1 MKKIDLK
8 TVSFKHLHDL
18 LGGRC
23 NPTGDFLVS
32 MNTPGKEELL
42 IENTYSSPAA
52 TIFLCTKGSVS
63 ANVNTH
69 NYHLERGSLLLY
81 GEDSIVE
88 YYGLSHDME
97 FHTIIFSRKLM
108 EDTMIDLKAVIPI
121 FKYVIDNTDELLR
134 LEEDELLIIEK
145 FFSLMYDMIGFG
157 KMVIVR
163 DVFAGFVRTM
173 GEMYSKRLSEGIRV
187 RTRQEDYF
195 EKFIRQV
202 TINHQK
208 ERSVKFYADAL
219 HITPKY
225 LSTII
230 KEISGKSAASWINDF
245 VIQQSKILLK
255 FSGKSIQEITY
266 ELNFSTQ
273 SFFGKYFKRHTGMS
287 PSEYRQGD

>member
-1 MKKIDLK
+1 MKTIDLK
-8 TVSFKHLHDL
+8 TVSFKRLHTL

-23 NPTGDFLVS
+23 NPSGDFLVC
-32 MNTPGKEELL
+32 MNVACKEAF
-42 IENTYSSPAA
+42 IQNPYSSPAA
-52 TIFLCTKGSVS
+52 TIFLCTKGNIS

-69 NYHLERGSLLLY
+69 SYQLGKGSLLLY

-88 YYGLSHDME
+88 YYDVSPDIE
-97 FHTIIFSRKLM
+97 FHAIVFSRQLM
-108 EDTMIDLKAVIPI
+108 EDTMIDLKSVIPI
-121 FKYVIDNTDELLR
+121 FKYVIDNIDELLK
-134 LEEDELLIIEK
+134 LEDEEVALLEK
-145 FFSLMYDMIGFG
+145 FFSLMYDMIEFG

-163 DVFAGFVRTM
+163 DIFAGFVRTT
-173 GEMYSKRLSEGIRV
+173 GEMYSKRLTDGV
-187 RTRQEDYF
+187 RIKSRQEDYF

-202 TINHQK
+202 TRHHQK

-287 PSEYRQGD
+287 PSEYRQTD

>member
-1 MKKIDLK
+1 MAVELKK
-8 TVSFKHLHDL
+8 VNFEHLHNL

-23 NPTGDFLVS
+23 NPTEDFLVS
-32 MNTPGKEELL
+32 LNTTRKKVF
-42 IENTYSSPAA
+42 IEKPYSSPAA
-52 TIFLCTKGSVS
+52 TIFLCTRGRIS

-69 NYHLERGSLLLY
+69 THNLTRGSLLLY

-88 YYGLSHDME
+88 YSDVSSDME
-97 FHTIIFSRKLM
+97 FHAIIFSRKLM

-121 FKYVIDNTDELLR
+121 FKYVIDNIDELLR
-134 LEEDELLIIEK
+134 LEDDEVVLLEK
-145 FFSLMYDMIGFG
+145 FFGLMYDMIGFG

-163 DVFAGFVRTM
+163 DIFAGFIRTM
-173 GEMYSKRLSEGIRV
+173 GEMYNKRLTETSRV
-187 RTRQEDYF
+187 KTRQEDYF

-202 TINHQK
+202 HIHYRQQ
-208 ERSVKFYADAL
+208 RSVKFYADAL

-230 KEISGKSAASWINDF
+230 KEISGRSAATWINEF
-245 VIQQSKILLK
+245 VIQQAKVLLK
-255 FSGKSIQEITY
+255 FTGKSIQEITY

-287 PSEYRQGD
+287 PSEYRQSD